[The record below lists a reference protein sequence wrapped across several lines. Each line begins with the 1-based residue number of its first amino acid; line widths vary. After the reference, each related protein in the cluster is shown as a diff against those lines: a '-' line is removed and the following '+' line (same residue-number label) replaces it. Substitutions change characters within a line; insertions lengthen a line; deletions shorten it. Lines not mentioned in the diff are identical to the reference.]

1 MSARRF
7 NLLKFSLLTILLLVA
22 YTTQGQINTSTS
34 LHDWYDSKVGKEN
47 LDINNGKILLNYDKI
62 LNNND
67 RFYFENYTFGTV
79 VYDNQL
85 YNNMLLNYD
94 INNDDLIIKP
104 NRENDKMPIVLNK
117 SKVNSFNVNG
127 KNYINLDY
135 NKISNDEVISGF
147 YEEVLQNNKV
157 NFYVKHKKDRRQ
169 IINDNLVFDDFTKIT
184 SFIILYK
191 DQYYKITS
199 KKSLTTI
206 FPEIKKNIN
215 EYYSNN
221 NSIEKSNKVKFLEDL
236 FKYIN
241 TIIK

>member
-1 MSARRF
+1 MSSRRF
-7 NLLKFSLLTILLLVA
+7 NQLKFSFYTMLSLVA
-22 YTTQGQINTSTS
+22 YTTQGQNDASTPI
-34 LHDWYDSKVGKEN
+34 HDWYDSKVGKEN
-47 LDINNGKILLNYDKI
+47 LDINNGKILLNYDRI
-62 LNNND
+62 LKNND
-67 RFYFENYTFGTV
+67 RFYFQNYTLGSV

-85 YNNMLLNYD
+85 YNNVLLNYD

-104 NRENDKMPIVLNK
+104 NGDNDKMPIVLNK

-127 KNYINLDY
+127 KNYINLGY
-135 NKISNDEVISGF
+135 NKISNDEVVSGF
-147 YEEVLQNNKV
+147 YEEVLLNNKV
-157 NFYVKHKKDRRQ
+157 NFYIKHIKDRRQ

-184 SFIILYK
+184 SYIISYK
-191 DQYYKITS
+191 NQYYKITN

-206 FPEIKKNIN
+206 FPELKKTIN

-221 NSIEKSNKVKFLEDL
+221 SSIEKANKVKFLEDL